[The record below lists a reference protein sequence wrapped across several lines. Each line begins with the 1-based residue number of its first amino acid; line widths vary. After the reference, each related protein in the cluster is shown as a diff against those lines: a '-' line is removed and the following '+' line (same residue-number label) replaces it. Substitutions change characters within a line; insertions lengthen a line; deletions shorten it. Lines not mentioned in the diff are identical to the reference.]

1 MRCIYDINGGCAG
14 VIVMTLFLYP
24 ETQYSHSVVFFAEEK
39 VAQLEEKKAFCFH
52 KKEQTLKSFAFSQ
65 LNVIFLLN
73 LRGKTGEDSWVHVTA
88 TQLGSSY

>member
-1 MRCIYDINGGCAG
+1 
-14 VIVMTLFLYP
+14 MTLFLYP

-39 VAQLEEKKAFCFH
+39 VAQLKEKKAFCFH

-73 LRGKTGEDSWVHVTA
+73 LRGKTGEASWVQVTA